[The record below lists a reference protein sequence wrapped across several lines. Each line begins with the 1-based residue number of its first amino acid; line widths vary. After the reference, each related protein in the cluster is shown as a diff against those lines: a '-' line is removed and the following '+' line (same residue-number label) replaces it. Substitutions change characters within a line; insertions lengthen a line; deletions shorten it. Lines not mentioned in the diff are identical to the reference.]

1 MGLFRRRGEQRTIG
15 YWPGWSSDPWDPSCP
30 MPEDRALR
38 IADIYACVKVLS
50 DAAASVP
57 LIPYRRSDTGR
68 VRLDSGRLYELLQ
81 KPSPATSQANLV
93 AQAMAHLTLWGN
105 AYLGKFRDQDG
116 RLEQLAMLHPDKVT
130 VELKGGQP
138 LYTVT
143 GTKGEQSKHGTD
155 DIVHLRALSTDGL
168 LGMSPIKQCRVAL
181 ALADGLGTQTAAFFE
196 NGARPSGILTL
207 PAGSTSQQLESTF
220 ERLEDRHAGAKNAH
234 KIAIVA
240 GDIQWTALAGPLD
253 DVQFVE
259 QRKLSTA
266 EIARIFRV
274 PPWMIGASS
283 GDSMTYANVEQQQLA
298 FVTHSLRPWLVV
310 IEQAISAD
318 PDLCSAAVYVEFLLD
333 ALLRAD
339 SKTRAEV
346 YTLALNPDT
355 GWMRRDEV
363 RRLEN
368 LEPEPQQGAI
378 Q

>member
-1 MGLFRRRGEQRTIG
+1 
-15 YWPGWSSDPWDPSCP
+15 

-57 LIPYRRSDTGR
+57 LIPYRRSHTGR

-143 GTKGEQSKHGTD
+143 GPKGEQSKHGTD
-155 DIVHLRALSTDGL
+155 DIVHIRALSTDGL
-168 LGMSPIKQCRVAL
+168 LGLSPIKTCQLAV
-181 ALADGLGTQTAAFFE
+181 ALADGLGTHAAAFFE
-196 NGARPSGILTL
+196 NGARPSGILTV
-207 PAGSTSQQLESTF
+207 PTGTTSQQLESTF
-220 ERLEDRHAGAKNAH
+220 ERVEDRHVGAKNAH
-234 KIAIVA
+234 KIAVVT

-266 EIARIFRV
+266 EIARIFRI

-310 IEQAISAD
+310 IEQAISSD
-318 PDLCSAAVYVEFLLD
+318 PDLCSANVYVEFLLD

-368 LEPEPQQGAI
+368 LEPEQQGAI